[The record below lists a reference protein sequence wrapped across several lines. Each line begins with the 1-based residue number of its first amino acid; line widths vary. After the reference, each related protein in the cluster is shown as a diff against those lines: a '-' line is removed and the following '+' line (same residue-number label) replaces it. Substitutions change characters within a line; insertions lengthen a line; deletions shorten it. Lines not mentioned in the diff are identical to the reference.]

1 MKAWKAELLLFFV
14 TFVWGGT
21 FIFTKIGLNDTSPEL
36 YVAIRFSIA
45 LIIALLIFG
54 KHLIGIKKTILI
66 QGLILGLI
74 FGGGFI
80 LQTEG
85 LKLTTVTKSAFITG
99 MSVVFT
105 PFVFKLISK
114 RRIQLW
120 PKIGV
125 IIAFLGLWLFTN
137 PHIDSINTGDFI
149 TLISTIFWAFYIV
162 LMDFFTKGKEIFNET
177 VQLVIMQF
185 IGAASVAFISHLFLY
200 QGSFNVNFSPNLLIS
215 FAYNGII
222 ASFILTFLHTGFQR
236 YTTPVKAALIFS
248 LEPIV
253 ATIAAVLA
261 LNEII
266 NGREYL
272 GALIVFIGVMVSET
286 GEFVQKKIIDAFK
299 NRA

>member
-14 TFVWGGT
+14 TFIWGGT

-45 LIIALLIFG
+45 LLISLLFFG
-54 KHLIGIKKTILI
+54 RYLKGIKKTILI
-66 QGLILGLI
+66 QGLVLGII
-74 FGGGFI
+74 FGGGFV

-114 RRIQLW
+114 RQIQLW

-125 IIAFLGLWLFTN
+125 VIAFIGLWMFTN
-137 PHIDSINTGDFI
+137 PHIDSINTGDLI
-149 TLISTIFWAFYIV
+149 TLISTFFWAFYIV
-162 LMDFFTKGKEIFNET
+162 LMDVFTKGKEDFKET
-177 VQLVIMQF
+177 VQLVILQF
-185 IGAASVAFISHLFLY
+185 IGTVTVALTLHLFLY
-200 QGSFNVNFSPNLLIS
+200 RASFEINFSSNLLMS
-215 FAYNGII
+215 LAYNGIL
-222 ASFILTFLHTGFQR
+222 ASFILTFIHTGFQR

-248 LEPIV
+248 LEPVV
-253 ATIAAVLA
+253 ASIAAVFA

-266 NGREYL
+266 NGREYV
-272 GALIVFIGVMVSET
+272 GAIILFIGVMVSET
-286 GEFVQKKIIDAFK
+286 GEFVQSKIVNVFKK
-299 NRA
+299 RT